1 MTRWIGLAAASAAA
15 LAAAPAAAQY
25 GAQYGAQEPQAP
37 GFAAPNLRL
46 PPRDSRG
53 EFATP
58 NRDLTGH
65 DAFWNLRIA
74 LNVAAI
80 GCRHP
85 GSLKLIADYNGIIA
99 RHGGLIRSA
108 ETAVIARL
116 GRETGSNGIAAR
128 DRTSTKLFNYF
139 AQPPAQKQFCAV
151 AGSIAQQMHGMDS
164 AAAMAMAPAMLA
176 QVDQPFVDFYY
187 AYARYQV
194 ELAAHRAQRVHQ
206 PRTEPGVQMAAAK
219 P

>member
-1 MTRWIGLAAASAAA
+1 M
-15 LAAAPAAAQY
+15 Q
-25 GAQYGAQEPQAP
+25 QEPQAP
-37 GFAAPNLRL
+37 GYAAANLRL
-46 PPRDSRG
+46 PPRDAQG
-53 EFATP
+53 EYATP
-58 NRDLTGH
+58 NRELTGH

-85 GSLKLIADYNGIIA
+85 GSLQLISDYNGIIA

-139 AQPPAQKQFCAV
+139 AQPPAQKQFCQV
-151 AGSIAQQMHGMDS
+151 AGSIAQQLSGMDGGT
-164 AAAMAMAPAMLA
+164 AMAMAPAMLA
-176 QVDQPFVDFYY
+176 QIDQPFVDFYND
-187 AYARYQV
+187 YARYQV
-194 ELAAHRAQRVHQ
+194 ELAAYRAQRSYQ
-206 PRTEPGVQMAAAK
+206 PRTEPGIQMAAAK